1 MELTDK
7 NYEEVTKS
15 QLNNDKLVIID
26 FWAPWCGPCNQLS
39 PVLDEIEKELEEK
52 IVILKYNIDKE
63 EKLVPQYGIRNVPT
77 LIFLKN
83 KELIHRIT
91 GSISKTTLVEKIK
104 ELL

>member
-7 NYEEVTKS
+7 NYEEVIS

-83 KELIHRIT
+83 NELIHRTT
-91 GSISKTTLVEKIK
+91 GSISKTALVEKIK